1 MLTVT
6 EKIKDLL
13 KNKQE
18 VLLQADGS
26 TNNKENGICFDGIVD
41 ETCFNKQL
49 KKVFFCLKKQTE
61 MMIKGENRKAIMSGT
76 IEVGYNINRQITNLE
91 MIRTARNFII
101 KHL

>member
-26 TNNKENGICFDGIVD
+26 TNNRENGICFDGIVD
-41 ETCFNKQL
+41 ETCFDKQP
-49 KKVFFCLKKQTE
+49 KKVIFLLKETNGNDD
-61 MMIKGENRKAIMSGT
+61 KGQEPES
-76 IEVGYNINRQITNLE
+76 YNEWDYRSWLQHQQANNEPVYGNLK
-91 MIRTARNFII
+91 IQ
-101 KHL
+101 